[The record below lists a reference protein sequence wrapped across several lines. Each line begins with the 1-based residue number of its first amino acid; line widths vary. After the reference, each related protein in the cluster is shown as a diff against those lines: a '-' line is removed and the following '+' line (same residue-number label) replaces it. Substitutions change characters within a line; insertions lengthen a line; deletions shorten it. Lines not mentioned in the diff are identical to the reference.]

1 MVQKRDIFIQ
11 EYVSPCGKLL
21 IASCEGEICLCDW
34 AENKYRGETDRR
46 ILTYFNG
53 TYIWEESY
61 IIKEAIRQLEEY
73 FSGKRKFFAL
83 PLRPI
88 GTAFQHA
95 VWNELL
101 RIPYGTTISY
111 ANQARNIGKDKA
123 IRAVAMTN
131 GKNALSILIPCH
143 RVVGSNQQLTGY
155 AGGIA
160 TKQFLLNLERQYL

>member
-46 ILTYFNG
+46 ILRYFNG

-73 FSGKRKFFAL
+73 FSGKRKL
-83 PLRPI
+83 
-88 GTAFQHA
+88 
-95 VWNELL
+95 
-101 RIPYGTTISY
+101 SY
-111 ANQARNIGKDKA
+111 ADQARNIGKDKA